1 MALTLTLLT
10 GCSARPSLQDVEP
23 AMTEAVRAVVGGE
36 GSMRPE
42 VFLRCGPTDELLDGL
57 RLQLDAD
64 VPAGSV
70 DLEDAAD
77 DLRRSG
83 LDAEVG
89 DGTGA
94 PLLAVASGDDWTA
107 DLWPSTNGPW
117 RLTATAEVD
126 GDRGTVGRGVHS
138 CG

>member
-23 AMTEAVRAVVGGE
+23 VGGE

-70 DLEDAAD
+70 DLRTPLMTSEGAGSTS
-77 DLRRSG
+77 RSG
-83 LDAEVG
+83 
-89 DGTGA
+89 TA
-94 PLLAVASGDDWTA
+94 PAH
-107 DLWPSTNGPW
+107 
-117 RLTATAEVD
+117 R
-126 GDRGTVGRGVHS
+126 
-138 CG
+138 C

>member
-70 DLEDAAD
+70 DLEDALMTSDGAGSTSS
-77 DLRRSG
+77 SG
-83 LDAEVG
+83 TAPAHRCSPSRPAT
-89 DGTGA
+89 TGRQTCGPA
-94 PLLAVASGDDWTA
+94 PTA
-107 DLWPSTNGPW
+107 
-117 RLTATAEVD
+117 
-126 GDRGTVGRGVHS
+126 RGA
-138 CG
+138 